1 MGRLV
6 LWGFILLGA
15 AALLWWALDL
25 APPDVAEFVP
35 PEKDT
40 DGEEKVV
47 GPALKGMDGAAK
59 ALEDVKRGNASIYGV
74 VVDTQGNPLSGIR
87 VTAAPRERNLRNGG
101 PLDRRNALRLWQPP
115 ARPGPVASFA
125 ATAADGAFE
134 VKGLEEGRRHFVR
147 ADVQAPLV
155 SSTQDWSA
163 TRGRSWTMRLVV
175 EKGAALKVRVV
186 DADGAG
192 MQAWVQARKRST
204 ESARPWLN
212 APWSLPALQTGAD
225 GRLAL
230 PAVPDG
236 PLLFHV
242 SVPGR
247 GARNNLLVQTP
258 TDKEVE
264 LRFEDASGGTLAGRV
279 TATTGE
285 PVAGAKISVDTRP
298 TPVRSYAPVTTRG
311 AVTDAEGN
319 YTIERLPPGAIRAL
333 FVIAEG
339 FIAPPALARGVPV
352 RAEKVSRVD
361 IVLARGATI
370 VGRVTDGQGQPL
382 ANAGV
387 QATRAH
393 ASGGSRMQPLAEATT
408 DAGGTFTLTDVA
420 LGAGVLYARLEGYY
434 QPKLEDAMSS
444 PYPWMRVQPGVPY
457 EAEAE
462 GARLERQVVL
472 KRGTPIEG
480 TVLGPDGIPVEGV
493 RVSARPVTGGY
504 NYAFG
509 GRGNM
514 TALSDAEGGFGF
526 AGLAPDQSY
535 NLEARSETLLAKP
548 QRISLPATGP
558 APPVE
563 IQMLA
568 GAVIAGHVLQEDGV
582 PAAGASIYCNG
593 QSGGCLADAAGA
605 FRFEGVKEGTWTVQ
619 VSGMS
624 NVPGSA
630 QKTVTIKSGEAVED
644 VELTIP
650 PMLSITGIVV
660 DEDGEPLPGVSVTA
674 ALVKKGKNRRSFSRK
689 GISDA
694 EGRFEIRALLEGDY
708 KVYGGYLSGGG
719 TYQAGARDLRLE
731 YRAPEL
737 EEIEGRVLDAD
748 GRPVARGQIRIW
760 TGKPGKRNRQHNA
773 VITGGRFYAQLNLV
787 VDDGL
792 DLEVQKA
799 FDPAGRA
806 IDFLKKRVKDLSSR
820 GGSLEVRLERGL
832 VVTGRVVDPTG
843 KGLSGIQVRIARKG
857 SNNYN
862 WRGPTVTQ
870 TGEDGAWRFGGLQEG
885 EFTLS
890 VTPGGEWM
898 NPEITPVDA
907 GEQDVV
913 IKLARGFSISGK
925 VLDPDGAPLAAAD
938 TWVNETPASRKRR
951 GTNKGPRDWTAQ
963 YRFRAKT
970 GPDGT
975 FDIKGLPEDA
985 VYHVGASGSGPDGAY
1000 TSETIKDVAPGSQ
1013 DLVIRLGEAALI
1025 EGVVLGPSGEAITQ
1039 GSLRARP
1046 VDPRAGLNSANFN
1059 LRNNSNQ
1066 FKIGPLKPGRYR
1078 LTFSPRN
1085 QTYGKPPPLEV
1096 DAPSTGVR
1104 LEIPEVAV
1112 VEGRLLGADVQGFTV
1127 TFLSKGSSSG
1137 VGVSRDGRFKIKGTQ
1152 GKVGSLYAHKN
1163 GDSRYAWVDDV
1174 EIGLGQDYRL
1184 TLQEGFSITGRIE
1197 GLPYEF
1203 KKCNVYAR
1211 GYSTWIHGR
1220 VERDGSF
1227 LLTGLPPGRFTVQAW
1242 RNGGTIAPVKD
1253 VEAGS
1258 DSVILEFVSKKP

>member
-25 APPDVAEFVP
+25 APPDAAEFVP
-35 PEKDT
+35 PKEAADS
-40 DGEEKVV
+40 EEKVV
-47 GPALKGMDGAAK
+47 GPALKGMEGAAK
-59 ALEDVKRGNASIYGV
+59 APEEVERGKASIYGV
-74 VVDTQGNPLSGIR
+74 VIDAQGRPLSGLR
-87 VTAAPRERNLRNGG
+87 VAAAPRERNLRRGG
-101 PLDRRNALRLWQPP
+101 LLDRRNALRLWQPP
-115 ARPGPVASFA
+115 ARPGPVASSA
-125 ATAADGAFE
+125 ITAADGAFE

-147 ADVQAPLV
+147 ADVEAPLV
-155 SSTQDWSA
+155 SSTRDWSA

-175 EKGAALKVRVV
+175 EKGSALKVRVV

-192 MQAWVQARKRST
+192 IQAWVQARKRGT
-204 ESARPWLN
+204 ESARPWLS
-212 APWSLPALQTGAD
+212 ASWSLPAVQTGAD

-264 LRFEDASGGTLAGRV
+264 LRFEDASGGTVAGRV

-285 PVAGAKISVDTRP
+285 PVAGAKISVDTRA
-298 TPVRSYAPVTTRG
+298 TPLRSYAPTTTRG
-311 AVTDAEGN
+311 TVTDADGN
-319 YTIERLPPGAIRAL
+319 YEIERLPAGAIRAL
-333 FVIAEG
+333 LVIAEG
-339 FIAPPALARGVPV
+339 FIAPPALAGGVPV

-370 VGRVTDGQGQPL
+370 DGRVTDGQGQPL
-382 ANAGV
+382 ANASV
-387 QATRAH
+387 QATRVR
-393 ASGGSRMQPLAEATT
+393 ASGGSWMQPLAEATT
-408 DAGGTFTLTDVA
+408 DADGKFTLTDVA

-434 QPKLEDAMSS
+434 QPKLEDAVSS
-444 PYPWMRVQPGVPY
+444 PYPWMRTQAGVPY

-480 TVLGPDGIPVEGV
+480 IVLGPDGLPVAGV
-493 RVSARPVTGGY
+493 RVTAQPVTRGY

-514 TALSDAEGGFGF
+514 TALSDVEGTFRF
-526 AGLAPDQSY
+526 AGLKPEQSY
-535 NLEARSETLLAKP
+535 TLSAQSATLLAKP
-548 QRISLPATGP
+548 QKVSLSASGP
-558 APPVE
+558 AAPIE
-563 IQMLA
+563 IQMQE
-568 GAVIAGHVLQEDGV
+568 GAVIAGRVLQEDGV
-582 PAAGASIYCNG
+582 PAAGASIHCNG
-593 QSGGCLADAAGA
+593 RSGGCVADATGA

-624 NVPGSA
+624 SLPGGA
-630 QKTVTIKSGEAVED
+630 QKSVTVKWGEAVED

-650 PMLSITGIVV
+650 AMLSITGLVV

-674 ALVKKGKNRRSFSRK
+674 NLVKKGKNRRSYSRN

-694 EGRFEIRALLEGDY
+694 KGRFEIHGLLEGEY

-719 TYQAGARDLRLE
+719 KFQAGARDLRLE

-760 TGKPGKRNRQHNA
+760 TGKPGKRNRQHSA
-773 VITGGRFYAQLNLV
+773 AITGGRFYAQIKLV

-792 DLEVQKA
+792 DLEVQNA
-799 FDPAGRA
+799 FDPAGRP

-843 KGLSGIQVRIARKG
+843 KGLTGIQVRIAKKG

-862 WRGPTVTQ
+862 WTGPTVTQ
-870 TGEDGAWRFGGLQEG
+870 TGEGGAWRFGGLQEG
-885 EFTLS
+885 EFTIS
-890 VTPGGEWM
+890 VTPGGAWM

-907 GEQDVV
+907 GERDLV

-925 VLDPDGAPLAAAD
+925 ILDPEGDPLAGAD
-938 TWVNETPASRKRR
+938 TWVNETQASRKRR
-951 GTNKGPRDWTAQ
+951 GASKGPRDWTAQ
-963 YRFRAKT
+963 YRFRTKT

-985 VYHVGASGSGPDGAY
+985 VYHVGANGSGPDGAY
-1000 TSETIKDVAPGSQ
+1000 TSETIRDVSPGAQ
-1013 DLVIRLGEAALI
+1013 DLVIRLGEAARI
-1025 EGVVLGPSGEAITQ
+1025 EGAVFGPSGEAITQ
-1039 GSLRARP
+1039 GSVRAHP
-1046 VDPRAGLNSANFN
+1046 VDPRAGLNSGNFN
-1059 LRNNSNQ
+1059 LRNNSNE

-1078 LTFSPRN
+1078 LTFYPRN
-1085 QTYGKPPPLEV
+1085 QAYGKPPPLEV
-1096 DAPSTGVR
+1096 DAPSTHVR
-1104 LEIPEVAV
+1104 FEVPEVAV

-1127 TFLSKGSSSG
+1127 TYLCQGSSSG
-1137 VGVSRDGRFKIKGTQ
+1137 VGVSRDGRFKIKGTP
-1152 GKVGSLYAHKN
+1152 GKLGSLYAHKN

-1174 EIGLGQDYRL
+1174 EVGLGQDYRL
-1184 TLQEGFSITGRIE
+1184 ALQEGFSITGHIE

-1203 KKCNVYAR
+1203 RNCNVYAR
-1211 GYSTWIHGR
+1211 GYGTWIHGR
-1220 VERDGSF
+1220 VERDSSF

-1242 RNGGTIAPVKD
+1242 LKGGIIAPVKNIQ
-1253 VEAGS
+1253 AGS
-1258 DSVILEFVSKKP
+1258 DSVRLEFVSKKP